1 MSEDPDFRAFK
12 ATAEKIVG
20 EDVPEVQKNIS
31 ITKVI
36 STTHG
41 AKGKDPR
48 PTVPFLVK
56 EKENGGLI
64 AEGNALKGKAVE
76 VDVNGN
82 KRYVTP
88 KDFELLKVIGIGAFG
103 KVLQVRN
110 KETKMVLAMK
120 VISKRLLRR
129 KLSYV
134 ENVHA
139 ERDILTNID
148 HPFIVRMQ
156 CSFQTREK
164 LFIIM
169 DFLAGGELF
178 LRLGREGVFLER
190 TAAFYLGE
198 IILALEHLHSRGILH
213 RDLKPE
219 NILLSSDG
227 HLCLTDFGLAKMFD
241 ENLSGEDRAKTVC
254 GTQEYMAPE
263 MVARK
268 GYGKAADFWSL
279 GCIAYEMLAGDTPFR
294 VGRNQGSKE
303 LFRKIMNDRVRMPD
317 GSSAA
322 ACRLLKGLLNRNA
335 LARLGASKGTMF
347 QVGGVAELKQIDFF
361 AGLDWGKLELKEIDP
376 PVSLDVDHDEDLRH
390 FHDEFTGMA
399 LPRSVTEMNKEHFL
413 PKRCESDQFRG
424 FSFIHEDFLLPE
436 RQKHEEENYWN
447 NLDEDGESLSECAS
461 AIFDLDEQV
470 ATTKPKE
477 EPALSSTSEKKKK
490 GPRKRK
496 KKKKDEPEMK
506 EEKEAPSPPK
516 LVAVTPVAISEPEKQ
531 TGENSER
538 PVVRVEEPNAKE
550 DLKRPRKPVE
560 KKAEPVWETV
570 SKLTLKTPV
579 RSPQP
584 TVVGLSRPMQP
595 DQRRDPATGW
605 QGVGK
610 SKTATTNPTMTKPTP
625 QLPQT
630 QTKLPGS
637 WAPSK
642 APHLSGNANT
652 WTPHSGSNGMGQSTA
667 NINNSTRAAQP
678 NIPDWRQH
686 KMKLKLKTPEMVS
699 GQHMKKPIPPPP
711 QMWPSLNDS
720 DFPPPSSVTATK
732 NHTVNGSKPATSNG
746 AWAMK
751 TKKSAQ

>member
-20 EDVPEVQKNIS
+20 EDVPGVQKNIS
-31 ITKVI
+31 ITNVI

-41 AKGKDPR
+41 AKGKEPG

-56 EKENGGLI
+56 EKENGGPI
-64 AEGNALKGKAVE
+64 AEENAVKGKAVE

-390 FHDEFTGMA
+390 FHDEYV
-399 LPRSVTEMNKEHFL
+399 RIKCIFL
-413 PKRCESDQFRG
+413 
-424 FSFIHEDFLLPE
+424 
-436 RQKHEEENYWN
+436 
-447 NLDEDGESLSECAS
+447 DGL
-461 AIFDLDEQV
+461 
-470 ATTKPKE
+470 
-477 EPALSSTSEKKKK
+477 
-490 GPRKRK
+490 G
-496 KKKKDEPEMK
+496 
-506 EEKEAPSPPK
+506 
-516 LVAVTPVAISEPEKQ
+516 
-531 TGENSER
+531 
-538 PVVRVEEPNAKE
+538 
-550 DLKRPRKPVE
+550 
-560 KKAEPVWETV
+560 
-570 SKLTLKTPV
+570 
-579 RSPQP
+579 
-584 TVVGLSRPMQP
+584 
-595 DQRRDPATGW
+595 
-605 QGVGK
+605 
-610 SKTATTNPTMTKPTP
+610 
-625 QLPQT
+625 
-630 QTKLPGS
+630 
-637 WAPSK
+637 
-642 APHLSGNANT
+642 
-652 WTPHSGSNGMGQSTA
+652 
-667 NINNSTRAAQP
+667 
-678 NIPDWRQH
+678 
-686 KMKLKLKTPEMVS
+686 
-699 GQHMKKPIPPPP
+699 
-711 QMWPSLNDS
+711 
-720 DFPPPSSVTATK
+720 
-732 NHTVNGSKPATSNG
+732 
-746 AWAMK
+746 
-751 TKKSAQ
+751 

>member
-56 EKENGGLI
+56 EKENGCLI

-219 NILLSSDG
+219 VRKN
-227 HLCLTDFGLAKMFD
+227 
-241 ENLSGEDRAKTVC
+241 
-254 GTQEYMAPE
+254 
-263 MVARK
+263 MVAN
-268 GYGKAADFWSL
+268 FH
-279 GCIAYEMLAGDTPFR
+279 
-294 VGRNQGSKE
+294 
-303 LFRKIMNDRVRMPD
+303 
-317 GSSAA
+317 
-322 ACRLLKGLLNRNA
+322 LL
-335 LARLGASKGTMF
+335 
-347 QVGGVAELKQIDFF
+347 
-361 AGLDWGKLELKEIDP
+361 
-376 PVSLDVDHDEDLRH
+376 
-390 FHDEFTGMA
+390 
-399 LPRSVTEMNKEHFL
+399 
-413 PKRCESDQFRG
+413 
-424 FSFIHEDFLLPE
+424 
-436 RQKHEEENYWN
+436 
-447 NLDEDGESLSECAS
+447 
-461 AIFDLDEQV
+461 
-470 ATTKPKE
+470 
-477 EPALSSTSEKKKK
+477 
-490 GPRKRK
+490 
-496 KKKKDEPEMK
+496 
-506 EEKEAPSPPK
+506 
-516 LVAVTPVAISEPEKQ
+516 
-531 TGENSER
+531 
-538 PVVRVEEPNAKE
+538 
-550 DLKRPRKPVE
+550 
-560 KKAEPVWETV
+560 
-570 SKLTLKTPV
+570 
-579 RSPQP
+579 
-584 TVVGLSRPMQP
+584 
-595 DQRRDPATGW
+595 
-605 QGVGK
+605 
-610 SKTATTNPTMTKPTP
+610 
-625 QLPQT
+625 
-630 QTKLPGS
+630 
-637 WAPSK
+637 
-642 APHLSGNANT
+642 
-652 WTPHSGSNGMGQSTA
+652 
-667 NINNSTRAAQP
+667 
-678 NIPDWRQH
+678 
-686 KMKLKLKTPEMVS
+686 
-699 GQHMKKPIPPPP
+699 
-711 QMWPSLNDS
+711 
-720 DFPPPSSVTATK
+720 
-732 NHTVNGSKPATSNG
+732 
-746 AWAMK
+746 
-751 TKKSAQ
+751 